1 MHGLAYTQKSCAG
14 VWFAG
19 QLSIRKEQFMQN
31 KQEQNR
37 VLGRVGARLLGQE
50 ELNAVSGGF
59 ATALCSLQPN
69 TPNLDGDCHFG
80 S

>member
-1 MHGLAYTQKSCAG
+1 
-14 VWFAG
+14 
-19 QLSIRKEQFMQN
+19 MQN

-37 VLGRVGARLLGQE
+37 VLGRVGARLLGLE